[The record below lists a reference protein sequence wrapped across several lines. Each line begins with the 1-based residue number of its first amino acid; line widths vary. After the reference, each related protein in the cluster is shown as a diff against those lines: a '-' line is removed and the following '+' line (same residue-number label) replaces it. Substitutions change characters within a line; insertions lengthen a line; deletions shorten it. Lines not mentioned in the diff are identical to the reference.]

1 MRNPKTDRYNITVYL
16 QIRAYTKNK
25 SFVLSTHSVSMY
37 PGSVSFQLEKN
48 EENEKKYYLVSIF

>member
-16 QIRAYTKNK
+16 QIRAYTKNI
-25 SFVLSTHSVSMY
+25 FVLSTHSVSMY

-48 EENEKKYYLVSIF
+48 EENEKK

>member
-16 QIRAYTKNK
+16 QIRAYTKNI
-25 SFVLSTHSVSMY
+25 FVLSTHSVSMY